1 MAGNEASNTEG
12 NTGGNNQQKS
22 VEQTKKELLAQLT
35 KELGL
40 DAAQGNYKQ
49 EYVQQIGYNPA
60 QIKEAMSGV
69 MQATAQGLADQSVF
83 TTLDEQAT
91 SVSNS
96 FGIAKGRMEEFRQV
110 IADASP
116 TLVKLGIDQT
126 EAAANYTK
134 IADAMGGAVSMGTE
148 AIVEMS
154 AAAKISGTDAGQLA
168 AKFREV
174 GVSVYDAGDQM
185 KEVAN
190 YARNV
195 GVSVSAVSTGVLA
208 NLNKLNTM
216 NFQGGVEGLTRMA
229 AQAARLGVDMGKVL
243 QKADELMDPDKAID
257 MAASLQRL
265 GVTSSALLDPLRA
278 MDMAQNDP
286 EALQNEML
294 NISKEF
300 TKFNEQS
307 GKFEIMPGAKRRLKE
322 VAGALGMNAD
332 ELAKMS
338 IQSAEFDKKLSQLK
352 LPSFAEGDE
361 ETKQLIAGMAQMKG
375 GVATVNVKDEKT
387 GEVLLK
393 QVDQLTPE
401 DIQKL
406 KESQTQQAKSV
417 EELAYDQLTQLQQI
431 NSGINGVKAAAA
443 FGTATAEPIEKLVGT
458 LSGVSGQI
466 AKDYG
471 SRAETKDFRKGAE
484 SIGQPIED
492 VITAAIRGDEAG
504 QKKAVEDLFT
514 NLKAQE
520 ENFVTNQTK
529 YIQETFANVSN
540 VIKENYSKPVETK
553 TTADVNLNMN
563 VNVTG
568 DANSKNMSK
577 EDWNRLLDEKLKDPS
592 FVAELQKL
600 IAGGSAP
607 KSAQGAKV

>member
-1 MAGNEASNTEG
+1 MGAAAG
-12 NTGGNNQQKS
+12 NTGGGQDQK
-22 VEQTKKELLAQLT
+22 QIKDQAIKEWLAQQG
-35 KELGL
+35 KDFGL
-40 DAAQGNYKQ
+40 DAAQGNFKE
-49 EYVQQIGYNPA
+49 EYVTQIGYNPK
-60 QIKEAMSGV
+60 QVKETMDGIV
-69 MQATAQGLADQSVF
+69 KATTQGLTDQSVF

-91 SVSNS
+91 QVSNS
-96 FGIAKGRMEEFRQV
+96 FGIAKGRMEEFKQV

-134 IADAMGGAVSMGTE
+134 IADAMGGATSMGTE

-154 AAAKISGTDAGQLA
+154 AAAKIANVDAGSLA

-190 YARNV
+190 YARSV
-195 GVSVSAVSTGVLA
+195 GVSVSAVSTGVLT

-243 QKADELMDPDKAID
+243 QQADALMDPEKAID

-265 GVTSSALLDPLRA
+265 GVTSSGLLDPLRA

-286 EALQNEML
+286 EALQKEMI

-300 TKFNEQS
+300 TKFNEQT

-322 VAGALGMNAD
+322 VAGALGMSSE

-338 IQSAEFDKKLSQLK
+338 IQSSEFDRKLQQLK

-361 ETKQLIAGMAQMKG
+361 ETKQLIAGMAQLKG

-387 GEVLLK
+387 GEVVLK

-401 DIQKL
+401 DIEKL
-406 KESQTQQAKSV
+406 KNSQTEQAKSV

-443 FGTATAEPIEKLVGT
+443 FGTATAEPMEKLVGT

-466 AKDYG
+466 SRDYAG
-471 SRAETKDFRKGAE
+471 RAQTQDFRKSAE
-484 SIGQPIED
+484 GVTQPIED

-504 QKKAVEDLFT
+504 QKKAIEDLFT
-514 NLKAQE
+514 NLKNQE
-520 ENFVTNQTK
+520 KSFVENQTK
-529 YIQETFANVSN
+529 YIQETFTNVSN
-540 VIKENYSKPVETK
+540 VIKENYTKPVETK
-553 TTADVNLNMN
+553 TTSDVNLNMN

-577 EDWNRLLDEKLKDPS
+577 DDWNRLLDEKLKDPA
-592 FVAELQKL
+592 FVAELQRL

-607 KSAQGAKV
+607 KTAQGAKI

>member
-1 MAGNEASNTEG
+1 MGTGAG
-12 NTGGNNQQKS
+12 NTGGQDTKQIK
-22 VEQTKKELLAQLT
+22 EQAIKEYLAQQN
-35 KELGL
+35 KEFGL
-40 DAAQGNYKQ
+40 DATQGNYKE
-49 EYVQQIGYNPA
+49 EYVSQIGFDPG
-60 QIKEAMSGV
+60 QIKETINGV
-69 MQATAQGLADQSVF
+69 VKATTQGLTDQSVF

-91 SVSNS
+91 QVSNS
-96 FGIAKGRMEEFRQV
+96 FGIAKGRMEEFKQV

-116 TLVKLGIDQT
+116 TLVKLGIDQS
-126 EAAANYTK
+126 EAAANYSK
-134 IADAMGGAVSMGTE
+134 IADAMGGATSMGTE

-154 AAAKISGTDAGQLA
+154 AAAKISGTDAGNLA

-190 YARNV
+190 YARSV
-195 GVSVSAVSTGVLA
+195 GASVSAVSTGVLT

-229 AQAARLGVDMGKVL
+229 AQAARLGVDMNKVL
-243 QKADELMDPDKAID
+243 QQADALMDPEKAID

-265 GVTSSALLDPLRA
+265 GVTSSGLLDPLRA

-286 EALQNEML
+286 EALQQEMI

-322 VAGALGMNAD
+322 VAGALGMSSE

-338 IQSAEFDKKLSQLK
+338 IQSSEFDRKLQQLK

-361 ETKQLIAGMAQMKG
+361 ETKQLIAGMAQLKG

-387 GEVLLK
+387 GEVVLK

-401 DIQKL
+401 DIEKL
-406 KESQTQQAKSV
+406 KNSQTEQAKSV

-431 NSGINGVKAAAA
+431 NSGINGVKASAA
-443 FGTATAEPIEKLVGT
+443 FGTATAEPLEKLVGT

-466 AKDYG
+466 SKDYAG
-471 SRAETKDFRKGAE
+471 RAQTQDFRKGAE
-484 SIGQPIED
+484 SITQPIED
-492 VITAAIRGDEAG
+492 VITAAIQGDAAG
-504 QKKAVEDLFT
+504 QKKAVEDLFA
-514 NLKAQE
+514 NLKEQE
-520 ENFVTNQTK
+520 QSFVNNQTK
-529 YIQETFANVSN
+529 YLQETFTNVSN
-540 VIKENYSKPVETK
+540 VIKENYAKPVETK
-553 TTADVNLNMN
+553 TTATVNLNMSL
-563 VNVTG
+563 TG
-568 DANSKNMSK
+568 DANVKNMDLNTVQDK
-577 EDWNRLLDEKLKDPS
+577 IVNYLTQTAEGKLL
-592 FVAELQKL
+592 LQEAVQNKN
-600 IAGGSAP
+600 AP